1 MIPIDRDTQILSHIY
16 NYCDKIQH
24 TVTRFGTSF
33 DTFSTDADYQ
43 DSIAMNLLQIGEL
56 VSKLSEDFVKKTSD
70 AISWRNIKGMRNL
83 LAHDYGSANV
93 EIVWKTVIDDLPVL
107 RDFCR
112 PYAEQYRA
120 ACEEIAEEED
130 NSFTQTM

>member
-1 MIPIDRDTQILSHIY
+1 M
-16 NYCDKIQH
+16 
-24 TVTRFGTSF
+24 
-33 DTFSTDADYQ
+33 
-43 DSIAMNLLQIGEL
+43 
-56 VSKLSEDFVKKTSD
+56 KKTSD
-70 AISWRNIKGMRNL
+70 AISWRNIKGMQNL

-107 RDFCR
+107 RNFCR
-112 PYAEQYRA
+112 PYAEQYRL